1 MKTMQARGFTLI
13 ELLIVI
19 AIVAILATIAVPAY
33 NEYVMRGR
41 IQEATSALSD
51 GATRMEQ
58 FFQDNRTYVGSTF
71 CANLAALNA
80 SLKSFTIACPAATA
94 TTFTLSATGNAG
106 VGMNEFTYTINQDRV
121 RTSTITRTGW
131 NNGAN
136 CWITKKG
143 ETC

>member
-1 MKTMQARGFTLI
+1 MTKMRAHGFTLI

-19 AIVAILATIAVPAY
+19 AIVAILAAIAVPAY
-33 NEYVMRGR
+33 SDYVLRGR

-58 FFQDNRTYVGSTF
+58 FFQDNRTYVGATL
-71 CANLAALNA
+71 CAAPPA
-80 SLKSFTIACPAATA
+80 LKSFTIACNPAATA
-94 TTFTLSATGNAG
+94 TTFTLTATGNAG
-106 VGMNEFTYTINQDRV
+106 VGMNQFTYTINQDRV